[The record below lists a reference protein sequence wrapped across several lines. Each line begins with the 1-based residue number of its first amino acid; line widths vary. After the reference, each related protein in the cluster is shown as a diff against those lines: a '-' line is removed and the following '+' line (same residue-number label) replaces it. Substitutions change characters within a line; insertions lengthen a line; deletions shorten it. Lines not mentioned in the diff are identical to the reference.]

1 MGYTKNTISGFSWQ
15 TLLRISAMAITL
27 GKIMVIARILSPN
40 DFGVFS
46 LIAIALGL
54 AESSTQT
61 GINIT
66 IIQSKRSI
74 EYFLD
79 TAWVIAI
86 TRGILIGILMV
97 LLGIFMS
104 NFYDEQS
111 LTVLIALTA
120 LVPIIKGF
128 INPSIVLYHK
138 NLQFFKDSLYR
149 FSLLFVEALFAI
161 MFSVMLRNVSA
172 LIGAMLATAV
182 FEVLLSFWLFRQRP
196 AFNFIP
202 SRAKVIF
209 SNSYQLSIS
218 SILSYLNENIDDFI
232 FARVAGT
239 YNLGLYHTA
248 YTLGHKANYEFAK
261 SINHSI
267 LPIFTKISEDFNRLK
282 NAFVKSL
289 TATILLTTA
298 LSLPIFLFPEF
309 VVHVILGD
317 QWLAIVPALW
327 LFVSAGIVQSISII
341 LYSLFYAKKEYM
353 PMNLHLLASVIL
365 LVVFLLTLGR
375 TNGIVGAGQALLLS
389 RMLTVPLLAYAAL
402 KVLRK

>member
-1 MGYTKNTISGFSWQ
+1 MGYTKNTVSGFSWQ

-40 DFGVFS
+40 DFGIFS

-66 IIQSKRSI
+66 IIQSKRTI

-111 LTVLIALTA
+111 LTVLIAVTA

-138 NLQFFKDSLYR
+138 NLQFFKDSMYR
-149 FSLLFVEALFAI
+149 FSLLLVEALFAI
-161 MFSVMLRNVSA
+161 IFSLLFRNVSA
-172 LIGAMLATAV
+172 LIGAMLATAL
-182 FEVLLSFWLFRQRP
+182 FEVMISFWLFKQRP
-196 AFNFIP
+196 SFNFIP

-239 YNLGLYHTA
+239 YSLGLYHNA
-248 YTLGHKANYEFAK
+248 YNLGHKANYEFAK

-267 LPIFTKISEDFNRLK
+267 LPVFTKISDDVSRLK
-282 NAFVKSL
+282 NAFLKSL
-289 TATILLTTA
+289 SATVVLTTV
-298 LSLPIFLFPEF
+298 LSLPLFFFPEL
-309 VVHVILGD
+309 VVQIILGE
-317 QWLAIVPALW
+317 QWLAIVPVLW
-327 LFVSAGIVQSISII
+327 LFVAAGILQSISII
-341 LYSLFYAKKEYM
+341 VYSLFYAKKEYT
-353 PMNLHLLASVIL
+353 PMNLHLFVSVIL
-365 LVVFLLTLGR
+365 LVVLLLTLGK

-389 RMLTVPLLAYAAL
+389 RILTLPLLIYAAV
-402 KVLRK
+402 KVLKK